1 MYTLARLL
9 QLAGLTIPLVAIVA
23 QLSNS
28 ISVGALLGFLVVSV
42 ILFYMGRLLQSGG
55 GQGPKRP

>member
-9 QLAGLTIPLVAIVA
+9 QIAGLTIPPVAIVA

-42 ILFYMGRLLQSGG
+42 VLFYMGRLLQSGG
-55 GQGPKRP
+55 GQGRK

>member
-1 MYTLARLL
+1 MYTLARVL
-9 QLAGLTIPLVAIVA
+9 QIAGLTIPLVAIVA

-42 ILFYMGRLLQSGG
+42 ILFYMGRLLQSDGG
-55 GQGPKRP
+55 RGPK